1 LTLDAWK
8 LGNPE
13 TVLMHKQQAALKR
26 TAKCGNCQH
35 YQTIV
40 IGKETHHG
48 CELKRRNWQVCT
60 FFKGSK

>member
-1 LTLDAWK
+1 
-8 LGNPE
+8 
-13 TVLMHKQQAALKR
+13 MHKQQAALKR

-48 CELKRRNWQVCT
+48 CALKRRNWQACT